1 MIKFTRKELILLD
14 RLFKD
19 EEDMNSIWQADTYNI
34 ANSIQKKLSDYATSI
49 EYAKDTTKEIRIT
62 AKKLPKR
69 KWKLEDILR
78 ELK

>member
-49 EYAKDTTKEIRIT
+49 EYAKDTTKEIRST

-69 KWKLEDILR
+69 KLKLEDILR